1 MFSFSISIGLL
12 AIEPAISLHR
22 ACYSFTSFFIS
33 CYPMGL
39 QANAPTA
46 PTHFFIHLLL
56 KASLAHFSH
65 LYLFWALLANI
76 AAMPTHFTA
85 SFLEF
90 PWPVYLF
97 FTSFTLMSFLLDSMS
112 FLGLITIS
120 LSLITFWAYWPLSQP
135 IEFTNLFPELPQPI
149 YFFFISLYF
158 NGLTTLFF
166 GLLWLI
172 WFFFTSFCSCG
183 PASHQSCHFSLLSL
197 FPYSFTVFPSS
208 PSLLLG
214 FFYYWAICQKMGIN
228 KRKVKLPPINRTFTK
243 YYWKL
248 IA

>member
-39 QANAPTA
+39 QANAPAA

-56 KASLAHFSH
+56 RASLAHFSH

-76 AAMPTHFTA
+76 AIVPTHFTA
-85 SFLEF
+85 SFLKF
-90 PWPVYLF
+90 PWPVYFF

-112 FLGLITIS
+112 FLDPITIS

-135 IEFTNLFPELPQPI
+135 IEFINLFPDRPI
-149 YFFFISLYF
+149 YFFFISFYS

-166 GLLWLI
+166 GLLCLI
-172 WFFFTSFCSCG
+172 
-183 PASHQSCHFSLLSL
+183 
-197 FPYSFTVFPSS
+197 
-208 PSLLLG
+208 
-214 FFYYWAICQKMGIN
+214 
-228 KRKVKLPPINRTFTK
+228 
-243 YYWKL
+243 
-248 IA
+248 

>member
-12 AIEPAISLHR
+12 EPAISLHR

-56 KASLAHFSH
+56 RASLAHFSH

-76 AAMPTHFTA
+76 AAVPTHFTA

-90 PWPVYLF
+90 PWPVYF
-97 FTSFTLMSFLLDSMS
+97 FFPSFTLMSFLLDSMS
-112 FLGLITIS
+112 FLDPITIS

-135 IEFTNLFPELPQPI
+135 IEFINLFPELLDP
-149 YFFFISLYF
+149 
-158 NGLTTLFF
+158 
-166 GLLWLI
+166 
-172 WFFFTSFCSCG
+172 FTSS
-183 PASHQSCHFSLLSL
+183 LSL
-197 FPYSFTVFPSS
+197 FIPMGLLFYS
-208 PSLLLG
+208 LG
-214 FFYYWAICQKMGIN
+214 FFGSFDSSSPLSVLVDLLAIN
-228 KRKVKLPPINRTFTK
+228 PIILA
-243 YYWKL
+243 Y
-248 IA
+248 

>member
-39 QANAPTA
+39 QANAPAA

-56 KASLAHFSH
+56 KASLAYFSH

-135 IEFTNLFPELPQPI
+135 IEFTNLFPRA
-149 YFFFISLYF
+149 S
-158 NGLTTLFF
+158 
-166 GLLWLI
+166 
-172 WFFFTSFCSCG
+172 
-183 PASHQSCHFSLLSL
+183 PAH
-197 FPYSFTVFPSS
+197 
-208 PSLLLG
+208 LLLLYL
-214 FFYYWAICQKMGIN
+214 FLFQWAYYFILWAS
-228 KRKVKLPPINRTFTK
+228 LAH
-243 YYWKL
+243 L
-248 IA
+248 ILLHLFLFLWTC